1 MMEFVSVILKVLQS
15 VLALFSQRKFGILLL
30 VTFALYAGGMYFFL
44 PKFIRQEIQT
54 ALQEQKNQLQFARI
68 IDVENEKLQSAV
80 YETICTKAVQCGY
93 GHFIGMAKINI
104 AQRKLFVM
112 HMYEGRKN
120 ISQSALGEL
129 QTTTCFDVRFEQS
142 AWVRNFILQNPT
154 TDKKPYN
161 EILDL
166 TETDVE
172 LLNNLKGTRDGF
184 TFYTSKDR
192 NFYNIP
198 IIKTLLN
205 SSLSQVQDFIIL
217 PYYLNDNIAW
227 LFWIT
232 WLPNTSKQCASKEMK
247 EEVLTNIFYKTENAY
262 VKSFFVL

>member
-1 MMEFVSVILKVLQS
+1 MEFLGAMAKILQAFVG
-15 VLALFSQRKFGILLL
+15 LFSQRKFGTLL
-30 VTFALYAGGMYFFL
+30 VITFLIYAGGMYFFL

-54 ALQEQKNQLQFARI
+54 ALHEQRTQLQFARI

-80 YETICTKAVQCGY
+80 YETICTKAVQCGH

-104 AQRKLFVM
+104 SQRKLFVM
-112 HMYEGRKN
+112 HLYEGRKS

-129 QTTTCFDVRFEQS
+129 HTTTCFDVRFEQS
-142 AWVRNFILQNPT
+142 AWVRNFIVQNPT
-154 TDKKPYN
+154 TEKKPYN
-161 EILDL
+161 EILNLNDV
-166 TETDVE
+166 DVE
-172 LLNNLKGTRDGF
+172 ALNNLKGRRDGF
-184 TFYTSKDR
+184 IFYTSKDR

-205 SSLSQVQDFIIL
+205 SSLSQIQDFIIL

-232 WLPNTSKQCASKEMK
+232 WLPNTSRECKTQASK
-247 EEVLTNIFYKTENAY
+247 EEVLANIFYKTENAY
-262 VKSFFVL
+262 VKSFFTL